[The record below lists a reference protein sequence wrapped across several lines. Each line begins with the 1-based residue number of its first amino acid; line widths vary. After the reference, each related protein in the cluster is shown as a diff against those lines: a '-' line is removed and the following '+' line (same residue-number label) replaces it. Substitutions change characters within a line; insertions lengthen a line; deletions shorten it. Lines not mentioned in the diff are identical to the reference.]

1 MFHDVYIISKLF
13 LTIFYCL
20 CVRTFFFWLGIFNL
34 FLVIFECW
42 STCSEVEPQIFSFIL
57 RCIATITTIPSFAF
71 APLMLTLVWVELPL
85 FLHLLF
91 MRDPLFFVE
100 LSLFITVLH
109 KDILVL
115 LQVYLDLLLYV
126 EFITL
131 FPFLI
136 GSILSEEV
144 IAGKGLFSILDHER
158 ESDLVVLLLVTS
170 MIEALY
176 LGGFEVS
183 NFVHHLQIDFAD
195 RDILL

>member
-20 CVRTFFFWLGIFNL
+20 CVRSFFFWLGIFL
-34 FLVIFECW
+34 FFLVIFECW
-42 STCSEVEPQIFSFIL
+42 STSSEVEPQIFSFIL
-57 RCIATITTIPSFAF
+57 RCIATIIIILSFAF
-71 APLMLTLVWVELPL
+71 ALTLVELPV

-91 MRDPLFFVE
+91 MRDPLLFVE

-109 KDILVL
+109 KDIFVF

-131 FPFLI
+131 FTSLI

-144 IAGKGLFSILDHER
+144 IAGKGLFSIFDHER
-158 ESDLVVLLLVTS
+158 ESDLVVLLLVTR

-183 NFVHHLQIDFAD
+183 NFVHHSQSDFAD
-195 RDILL
+195 